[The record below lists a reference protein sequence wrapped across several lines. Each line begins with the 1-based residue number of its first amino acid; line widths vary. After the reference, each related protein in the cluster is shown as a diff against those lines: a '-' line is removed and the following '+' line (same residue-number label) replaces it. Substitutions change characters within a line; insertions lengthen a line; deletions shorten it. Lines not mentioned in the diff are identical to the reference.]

1 MTPSVNPDIL
11 DQLAAARPDRLDP
24 PGRPPLVLPSG
35 RTRGARPVLF
45 AASAALVAAGVAVAF
60 VAFSGSRSPAPSAPA
75 GQRAGQPAAASPTA
89 SPASAGQ
96 LLLAAAEHTDAAAAA
111 TSGRYRVLGWENGG
125 TVRTDGGYQVVTK
138 ELSQYWFA
146 RSPRDR
152 SWVIVEPLG
161 AQPATAAD
169 RAAWQAHGSPAT
181 VHLNTARPIDM
192 PMAAPG
198 KRYGNVID
206 PKHLFA
212 LGDRNASQ
220 AELDALPTDP
230 AGLRAALLARYK
242 GGGGDMPTDRNQ
254 WLYAVASSV
263 LVDLTVS
270 GAVRS
275 AAYQVLAGL
284 PGVRAIGAVK
294 DERGR
299 PGQAVATTQ
308 RLGDQGTF
316 EVRLVFDPNTGAT
329 LAREYRAIAP
339 AGHSAWLKPGQLSS
353 YEVVLAPQ
361 VTDDNPPPV
370 TS

>member
-1 MTPSVNPDIL
+1 MTEIF

-24 PGRPPLVLPSG
+24 PGRPPLVLPSA
-35 RTRGARPVLF
+35 RTRGARPLLF

-75 GQRAGQPAAASPTA
+75 GQPAAAPPA
-89 SPASAGQ
+89 AAQPASAGQ

-111 TSGRYRVLGWENGG
+111 TGGRYLVVGSESGG
-125 TVRTDGGYQVVTK
+125 TLPTDGGYQVVMK

-146 RSPRDR
+146 RLPGER

-161 AQPATAAD
+161 AAPASAAD

-181 VHLNTARPIDM
+181 VHITAPKPFDLSV
-192 PMAAPG
+192 AAPG

-206 PKHLFA
+206 PRHLFA

-254 WLYAVASSV
+254 WLYSVASSV
-263 LVDLTVS
+263 LIDLTVS

-284 PGVRAIGAVK
+284 PGVRAIGAVT

-299 PGQAVATTQ
+299 AGQAVATTQ
-308 RLGDQGTF
+308 RLGDEGTF
-316 EVRLVFDPNTGAT
+316 EVRLVFDPQTGAP

-339 AGHSAWLKPGQLSS
+339 AGRSSWLKPGQLSS

-361 VTDDNPPPV
+361 TTDDNPPPV
-370 TS
+370 SP